1 MDKVKVTPSVS
12 NKIIDNEHRIYNSI
26 RQLSKEIHVGRERIR
41 ERLNSVGYF
50 SHGGKVYVLAD
61 VSIATRVKFPE
72 VEKEPT
78 LFDELN
84 EEVGSSRYSGHVDPV
99 TGKVI
104 VDEFPGMPAAPTII
118 EVEKPREDEKEY
130 QEFKKMK
137 EEIKSVNDLPITN
150 YEFKLAKHKNGTRYC
165 VALFSD
171 VHLEQTVEKESVLGN
186 NEYNIEIAKE
196 RVKNYFNNL
205 VLCVNDDRVDT
216 VIFACL
222 GDIINGLIHDEYY
235 ASNGLMPMESV
246 ILGQSLIYS
255 GLRFLLENTK
265 VKKLLFI
272 GVVGNHSRTTKKIWT
287 SGAYKMSYEY
297 LMYQNI
303 KTLCETEGLPIEFVI
318 PNADKAIV
326 DMEDGNRFL
335 FEHGDAVRST
345 GQGVCGIYPALGRYR
360 LKIKETIHQT
370 KLYIG
375 HYHQCTQMKGVTVN
389 GSIVGQDNFALRN
402 GFAPERPAQMYEVFD
417 TSIGLLNTRQIYCD

>member
-1 MDKVKVTPSVS
+1 MENKKTVTPSIG
-12 NKIIDNEHRIYNSI
+12 NKIVNEEGKIYNSI
-26 RQLSKEIHVGRERIR
+26 RQLSRDIHCGRDRIR
-41 ERLNSVGYF
+41 EDLNKKGYF
-50 SHGGKVYVLAD
+50 ENGGHVYVLAD
-61 VSIATRVKFPE
+61 VNISTRVVFPDKDECKVGMMDNIEVEVNEVAPKVVE
-72 VEKEPT
+72 VEKE
-78 LFDELN
+78 
-84 EEVGSSRYSGHVDPV
+84 
-99 TGKVI
+99 
-104 VDEFPGMPAAPTII
+104 
-118 EVEKPREDEKEY
+118 REDEKEY

-150 YEFKLAKHKNGTRYC
+150 YEFELSTHGNGTRYC
-165 VALFSD
+165 IALFSD
-171 VHLEQTVEKESVLGN
+171 VHLEQTVEKDSVLGN
-186 NEYNIEIAKE
+186 NEYNIEIAKR

-205 VLCVNDDRVDT
+205 VLCLNDDRVET

-222 GDIINGLIHDEYY
+222 GDIINGLIHEEYF
-235 ASNGLMPMESV
+235 ASNGLMPMDSV

-255 GLRFLLENTK
+255 GLKFILENSK

-297 LMYQNI
+297 LMYTNI

-318 PNADKAIV
+318 PNADKAVI

-360 LKIKETIHQT
+360 LKIKETIKQT
-370 KLYIG
+370 KLFIG
-375 HYHQCTQMKGVTVN
+375 HYHQCCTMAGVTVN

-402 GFAPERPAQMYEVFD
+402 GFAPERPAQMYEVYD
-417 TSIGLLNTRQIYCD
+417 SSMGLLNTRQIYCD